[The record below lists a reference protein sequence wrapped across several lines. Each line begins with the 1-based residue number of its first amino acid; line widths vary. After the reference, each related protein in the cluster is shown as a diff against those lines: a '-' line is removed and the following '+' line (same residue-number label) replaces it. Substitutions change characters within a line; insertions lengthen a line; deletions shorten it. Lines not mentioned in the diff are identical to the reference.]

1 MRVASQVLRDGE
13 RPPAPAPSCQVGAEG
28 LGSLPPFPSVP
39 EPSQFPSLA
48 PHPQPCCWS
57 ALANPCCRLEK
68 SAQAAD
74 AKRKKKKRKKDAA
87 HLHAHLHIFACSLTQ
102 PELSP
107 ASWVVTFPAGRTPCC
122 SPLPR
127 SPEPTLPAHPGW
139 RQTPS
144 SGKGFSCL
152 HDPDL
157 CWPKSLRFSS
167 PARVSSQS
175 FVYQKG

>member
-1 MRVASQVLRDGE
+1 MGSGPQ
-13 RPPAPAPSCQVGAEG
+13 PP
-28 LGSLPPFPSVP
+28 
-39 EPSQFPSLA
+39 
-48 PHPQPCCWS
+48 PHPVRLVRKGWEPC
-57 ALANPCCRLEK
+57 ALPLCACRNLPYSPSWPHIPNPAAGVLSRTPAVAWKKVPRLLTQKEK
-68 SAQAAD
+68 
-74 AKRKKKKRKKDAA
+74 KEKERKKDA
-87 HLHAHLHIFACSLTQ
+87 HLHAHLHIFACSPTQ
-102 PELSP
+102 PELAP

-144 SGKGFSCL
+144 SGKGFSSL

-157 CWPKSLRFSS
+157 CWPKSLRFLS

>member
-1 MRVASQVLRDGE
+1 MGSGPQPPPHPVRLVRKGWEPCRPSLR
-13 RPPAPAPSCQVGAEG
+13 C
-28 LGSLPPFPSVP
+28 LP
-39 EPSQFPSLA
+39 EPSLFPSLA

-68 SAQAAD
+68 VPKLLTQ
-74 AKRKKKKRKKDAA
+74 KRKKRKKYAA
-87 HLHAHLHIFACSLTQ
+87 HLHTHLHIFACSLTQ
-102 PELSP
+102 PELAP
-107 ASWVVTFPAGRTPCC
+107 ASWVVTFPAGRMPCC

-127 SPEPTLPAHPGW
+127 SPEPTLLAHPGW

-144 SGKGFSCL
+144 SGKGFSSL